1 LSDELGR
8 VGLAIAPA
16 TSMVTPLRQLVVM
29 RPGVPAEI
37 TLSIAA

>member
-1 LSDELGR
+1 
-8 VGLAIAPA
+8 
-16 TSMVTPLRQLVVM
+16 MVTPLRQLVVM